1 MTTKKSDESKTKKA
15 GFGADPRTAGKS
27 GERQRSGAPVNP
39 FESMFKSWQDFANQ
53 MLMKSSGQSPKSIT
67 EFWQQAPEMMEQTG
81 KAGTYL
87 KDLREVAG
95 LTHEDLAR
103 AIDLENPDLL
113 RAIEEGR
120 APVTIDIL
128 YRLASFHS
136 RNDPVTFMVEY
147 SRKHA
152 PLLWYSMQLTGM
164 DKFLITIERELKFVN
179 IYRSRD
185 AARQL
190 SNEQFQKLVDFMAKA
205 FDLALDLIAIADPD
219 LPPETKTVQKPP
231 QPTPAAP
238 SNPE

>member
-1 MTTKKSDESKTKKA
+1 MTTKKSDESKSKKA
-15 GFGADPRTAGKS
+15 GIGAGTRAAGKA
-27 GERQRSGAPVNP
+27 GERQGTGAPANP
-39 FESMFKSWQDFANQ
+39 FETMFKSWQEFTNQ
-53 MLMKSSGQSPKSIT
+53 MLLKSAGQSPKSIT

-136 RNDPVTFMVEY
+136 RNDPVAFMIDY

-152 PLLWYSMQLTGM
+152 PLLWYSLQLTGM

-185 AARQL
+185 AAREL

-205 FDLALDLIAIADPD
+205 FDLALDLIAIADPEQ
-219 LPPETKTVQKPP
+219 PPATDAADKT
-231 QPTPAAP
+231 AAP
-238 SNPE
+238 PPSSPPKQE